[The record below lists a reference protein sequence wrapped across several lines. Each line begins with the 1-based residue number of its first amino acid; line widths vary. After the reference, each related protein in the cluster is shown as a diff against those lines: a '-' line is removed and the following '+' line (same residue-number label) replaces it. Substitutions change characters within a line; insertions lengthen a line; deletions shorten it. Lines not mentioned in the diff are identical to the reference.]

1 MTTAQLAP
9 MVQRSTPLMQ
19 FSARV
24 DGCSAYVR
32 IQPSRLEWSLVG
44 REWVIVMAPI
54 ASVTAIASEPGS
66 LKSSLIVAT
75 NVGAVEFRI
84 QPETC
89 EQARALLVRLVA
101 EAAAESVVAASEDG
115 HQGNGVDEL
124 INLKW
129 LFDANAVDDLDHDG
143 GRAHL
148 LAL

>member
-1 MTTAQLAP
+1 MTTELLAP

-24 DGCSAYVR
+24 DGSSAYVR

-54 ASVTAIASEPGS
+54 ASVTAVASEPGS
-66 LKSSLIVAT
+66 LKSSLVVTT
-75 NVGAVEFRI
+75 NVGTVEFRI

-89 EQARALLVRLVA
+89 ETARTLLLRLVA
-101 EAAAESVVAASEDG
+101 ESAADPVVAEPEAADPGSAS
-115 HQGNGVDEL
+115 EL
-124 INLKW
+124 INLRW
-129 LFDANAVDDLDHDG
+129 MFDADAVDDLDHDG

-148 LAL
+148 MAL

>member
-1 MTTAQLAP
+1 MTTELPAP
-9 MVQRSTPLMQ
+9 MIQRSTPLMQ

-54 ASVTAIASEPGS
+54 ASVTAVASEPGS
-66 LKSSLIVAT
+66 LKSTLVVTTS
-75 NVGAVEFRI
+75 VGTVEFRI

-89 EQARALLVRLVA
+89 EMARALLVRLVA
-101 EAAAESVVAASEDG
+101 EVTVAATAEPIA
-115 HQGNGVDEL
+115 EL

-129 LFDANAVDDLDHDG
+129 TFDQDAVDHLDHDG

-148 LAL
+148 MAL

>member
-1 MTTAQLAP
+1 
-9 MVQRSTPLMQ
+9 MQ

-44 REWVIVMAPI
+44 REWVIQMAPI
-54 ASVTAIASEPGS
+54 ASVAAIASEPGS

-75 NVGAVEFRI
+75 NVGTVEFRI

-89 EQARALLVRLVA
+89 EQARALLVQLVA
-101 EAAAESVVAASEDG
+101 AATAEPVV
-115 HQGNGVDEL
+115 EL

-129 LFDANAVDDLDHDG
+129 TFDADAVDDLDHDG

-148 LAL
+148 MAL